1 MPKRELS
8 TIQIAAHLAQDY
20 IEGNIADDREYAEE
34 AEGAGNI
41 FENLQQNLIDRRYE
55 VDHADEDDP
64 EAQEKNQELSDI
76 LFVTSDNP
84 RTEDPEAIIR
94 DILTGIPEGSIPVRV
109 DPDRTESIRAALNE
123 AKAGDTVIL
132 AGKGH
137 ETYQIL
143 ASGKI
148 HYDERE
154 IVRGILDGT
163 V

>member
-1 MPKRELS
+1 GGDRDKTKRPKMAK
-8 TIQIAAHLAQDY
+8 TAA
-20 IEGNIADDREYAEE
+20 
-34 AEGAGNI
+34 
-41 FENLQQNLIDRRYE
+41 
-55 VDHADEDDP
+55 
-64 EAQEKNQELSDI
+64 ELSDM

-84 RTEDPEAIIR
+84 RTEDPDAIIK
-94 DILTGIPEGSIPVRV
+94 DILAGLDGSTVPVHV
-109 DPDRTESIRAALNE
+109 DPDRTESIRAALRE

-143 ASGKI
+143 AGGKI

>member
-1 MPKRELS
+1 MGDLDKLIFNEILKLS
-8 TIQIAAHLAQDY
+8 
-20 IEGNIADDREYAEE
+20 
-34 AEGAGNI
+34 
-41 FENLQQNLIDRRYE
+41 
-55 VDHADEDDP
+55 EDPD
-64 EAQEKNQELSDI
+64 AIIKDI
-76 LFVTSDNP
+76 LAGLD
-84 RTEDPEAIIR
+84 
-94 DILTGIPEGSIPVRV
+94 GSTVPVHV
-109 DPDRTESIRAALNE
+109 DPDRTESIRAALRE

-143 ASGKI
+143 AGGKI